1 MALQEHGPVV
11 PHFLLFSVGFLNYT
25 WKYFV
30 RMIHLHS
37 RRLVG
42 RVDDPVVLINPL
54 IPAAPKQTFQLPHSF
69 ICIYLYVLKWHV
81 YTLYHLTSSFS
92 LVLSEDNGLTLFRHS
107 CQFSTPTTFYYIS
120 FQGLLSYECV
130 DSILSQAMERTMISF
145 PFLSKV

>member
-1 MALQEHGPVV
+1 MALQEHGSVV

-30 RMIHLHS
+30 KMIHLCS

-69 ICIYLYVLKWHV
+69 VCIYLYVLKWRV
-81 YTLYHLTSSFS
+81 YTLFHLTSSFN
-92 LVLSEDNGLTLFRHS
+92 LVLSEDNSLTLFRHS
-107 CQFSTPTTFYYIS
+107 CQFSTPNNFLLHQFSGLTF
-120 FQGLLSYECV
+120 L
-130 DSILSQAMERTMISF
+130 
-145 PFLSKV
+145 